1 MKNSSLL
8 LVHFFVHVG
17 ISIIIL
23 IIAETVGIWF
33 LNNKMVIPS
42 DRMSAANWIYQFSLL
57 SFVITILTSPYNALI
72 IARENMKVYAY
83 TSIIEVLLKLFIV
96 YILVFFSVDKLKL
109 YAVLTFLV
117 SMIVCSIY
125 RIICKKKYMETRL
138 EFKWD
143 KELFKSIF
151 SYSSWTLFGTLAGAS
166 NNQGINILLNMF
178 FGPLA
183 NAAYSVGRQVG
194 TVVQSF
200 SSNFFTAVRP
210 AIIKSYAEKEYV
222 YMWKLFYL
230 SSKFQFFLLFI
241 IVLPLILQIEDI
253 LELWLGTVGEYMI
266 SFAQLILINAMLICM
281 SDPITVIVQAAKNV
295 KIYHGVVDGFTLI
308 SLPLIYF
315 FFKFNYPPEVA
326 FYVSIIVFAI
336 AHILRIWIL
345 KRTVTFS
352 IADYIKLFI
361 LPSVLIILLS
371 VIPMIF
377 VLDLFM
383 PGITKILIITVLS
396 ILIISF
402 WAYILGL
409 TKEEKSMFLSL
420 VIKK

>member
-1 MKNSSLL
+1 
-8 LVHFFVHVG
+8 
-17 ISIIIL
+17 
-23 IIAETVGIWF
+23 
-33 LNNKMVIPS
+33 MVIPS